1 GSASE
6 AAAGPRPK
14 RKISTKQ
21 IASFVFGMVIVV
33 GIFVFAI
40 PRFADYGEVWAAVKT
55 LTPLEFWSL
64 FAAMVFNL
72 FTYWIANMAAH
83 RGGRAPHARVQERG
97 DGSASGRA
105 DRPGR
110 ERCVAPVPARSGRRD
125 GRPVGQVPARDD
137 HPRAPAV
144 APVDVGD
151 APQPPRAL
159 LRAAA

>member
-1 GSASE
+1 QGTLAEGGFRICPGAGSRTPRARKDGRWPAETASTWGARLLSRPDPRSVEFMTATGSASE

-72 FTYWIANMAAH
+72 FTYWIANMAA
-83 RGGRAPHARVQERG
+83 
-97 DGSASGRA
+97 
-105 DRPGR
+105 
-110 ERCVAPVPARSGRRD
+110 
-125 GRPVGQVPARDD
+125 
-137 HPRAPAV
+137 
-144 APVDVGD
+144 
-151 APQPPRAL
+151 L
-159 LRAAA
+159 